1 MAMKGKSLPLTTRAF
16 LLKPVLFFLGF
27 LVVLTL
33 IRVAYFLSFNAGA
46 FTFADVLPALTMGV
60 RIDAKWLATLLVPA
74 WILWLVGG
82 RFATLRRF
90 ALGFGLL
97 GGGLMVL
104 LGLVN
109 IEFYRF
115 YGTPISVIIFGFFQ
129 DDTKAVVT
137 QILKDYPVVQYLA
150 ILTIGTLFPALLAK
164 LIPSTGR
171 RLTLRS
177 GALVATI
184 LSIFFAIALRG
195 SFDTF
200 PLRIQNLS
208 VSPHLFINQCAQNGA
223 VALYEAWK
231 GQKGLNF
238 KDGANVAVTR
248 LGFADIKAVDDT
260 LAELDAP
267 ARTIPAASEKK
278 PHVVLAIME
287 AMGRDEFET
296 HDPKTNDML
305 GRLSG
310 ELKDAI
316 VFRNALTAAPGTFPA
331 VEAILFDSPYSP
343 LSQSRYG
350 RSNFPFAKVLP
361 FREAG
366 YRVVFLTGGDASWRG
381 IEETLPL
388 HGFDAVYGAADI
400 RQDFPEADYGTWGVG
415 DEWMFRYAERLLK
428 AADAEGKQPL
438 LLVMLS
444 TTNHGPHHVPDGRPI
459 APVNPD
465 ALPAFV
471 IRDKSREELASM
483 QETYQY
489 AANWLGWFVG
499 AVRQDGLLEK
509 TVIAT
514 TGDHNARFSYPAS
527 GYWHHHLGVP
537 FLFWVPQDIQ
547 AKFPQVDTTL
557 WATQR
562 DLMPTLSALALGR
575 APLPEEGRN
584 LLDPRRNYAYDFYG
598 ITAWGFAIG
607 ANGAVA
613 IEEGGKLSCLFM
625 RNDVLENGAC
635 TPELEHMGRFSAAQR
650 AKLDYV
656 LRSSLLH

>member
-1 MAMKGKSLPLTTRAF
+1 MKGKSLPLTTRAF

-46 FTFADVLPALTMGV
+46 FTFEDLLPALTMGV

-74 WILWLVGG
+74 WLLWLVGA
-82 RFATLRRF
+82 RFAMIRPF
-90 ALGFGLL
+90 ALGFGLF

-104 LGLVN
+104 LGLIN

-115 YGTPISVIIFGFFQ
+115 YGTPISVIIFGLFQ

-137 QILKDYPVVQYLA
+137 QILKDYPVVQYLGLLA
-150 ILTIGTLFPALLAK
+150 IGTLFPALLAK
-164 LIPSTGR
+164 LIPSTGKV
-171 RLTLRS
+171 LSLRTGVL
-177 GALVATI
+177 GAAV
-184 LSIFFAIALRG
+184 LSLLFAGALRG
-195 SFDTF
+195 SLDTF
-200 PLRIQNLS
+200 PLRMQNLS
-208 VSPHLFINQCAQNGA
+208 VSTHLFINQCAQNGA

-238 KDGANVAVTR
+238 KDGAEAVVIR
-248 LGFADIKAVDDT
+248 LGFANVKAVDEALT
-260 LAELDAP
+260 ALDAP
-267 ARTIPAASEKK
+267 ERTVPAASAPK

-305 GRLSG
+305 GALAG
-310 ELKDAI
+310 ELKDALI
-316 VFRNALTAAPGTFPA
+316 FRNALTAASGTFPA

-350 RSNFPFAKVLP
+350 RADFPFAKVLP

-366 YRVVFLTGGDASWRG
+366 YRVVFLTGGDANWRG
-381 IEETLPL
+381 INETLPL

-400 RQDFPEADYGTWGVG
+400 RQTFPEANYGTWGVG

-428 AADAEGKQPL
+428 EADETQKPL

-444 TTNHGPHHVPDGRPI
+444 TTNHGPHHVPDGRPS

-471 IRDKSREELASM
+471 MRDKPREELAAM

-547 AKFPQVDTTL
+547 AKFPRVDTAL

-584 LLDPRRNYAYDFYG
+584 LLEPRRDYAYDFYG
-598 ITAWGFAIG
+598 IAPGGFAIG
-607 ANGAVA
+607 AQGAVA
-613 IEEGGKLSCLFM
+613 IGEDGKLSCLYM
-625 RNDVLENGAC
+625 RNDVLEPGAC

-656 LRSSLLH
+656 LRSSLLQ

>member
-1 MAMKGKSLPLTTRAF
+1 MKGDKPLSSPQFSDEPFALHARAARFFSVAMKRNSTSLTTSAF
-16 LLKPVLFFLGF
+16 LLKPILFFLGF

-33 IRVAYFLSFNAGA
+33 IRIAYFLSFSAGA
-46 FTFADVLPALTMGV
+46 FSFSDLLPALTMGV

-74 WILWLVGG
+74 WFFWLVGA
-82 RFATLRRF
+82 RFAALRSF

-97 GGGLMVL
+97 GGGIMVL
-104 LGLVN
+104 LGLIN
-109 IEFYRF
+109 IEFHRF

-137 QILKDYPVVQYLA
+137 QILKDYPVVQYLGLLA
-150 ILTIGTLFPALLAK
+150 VGTLFPAILTK
-164 LIPSTGR
+164 FIPVPGR
-171 RLTLRS
+171 ALTLRS
-177 GALVATI
+177 GVLGALV
-184 LSIFFAIALRG
+184 LSVLFAGALRG

-238 KDGANVAVTR
+238 KDGAEGAVKR
-248 LGFADIKAVDDT
+248 LGFANVKAADEV
-260 LAELDAP
+260 LATLDAP
-267 ARTIPAASEKK
+267 ARTIPAATGKK

-305 GRLSG
+305 GSLAG
-310 ELKDAI
+310 ELKDALI
-316 VFRNALTAAPGTFPA
+316 FRNALTAAPGTFPA

-361 FREAG
+361 FRKAG

-400 RQDFPEADYGTWGVG
+400 RQVFPEADYGTWGVG

-428 AADAEGKQPL
+428 AADEAQQPL

-444 TTNHGPHHVPDGRPI
+444 TTNHGPHHVPDGRTS

-465 ALPAFV
+465 ALPTFV
-471 IRDKSREELASM
+471 IRDKSREELAAM

-489 AANWLGWFVG
+489 AANWLGWFVS

-537 FLFWVPQDIQ
+537 FLFWVPADIQ
-547 AKFPQVDTTL
+547 AKFPQVDTSL

-575 APLPEEGRN
+575 SPLPEEAAELTRPASQLCLRLLRHHCMGLCDWRAGRGS
-584 LLDPRRNYAYDFYG
+584 D
-598 ITAWGFAIG
+598 
-607 ANGAVA
+607 
-613 IEEGGKLSCLFM
+613 
-625 RNDVLENGAC
+625 
-635 TPELEHMGRFSAAQR
+635 
-650 AKLDYV
+650 
-656 LRSSLLH
+656 